1 MKPLVIYS
9 LLVMNRTYLPSITK
23 KQDLTGFNLSREVS
37 CAFIST
43 IQNKSK
49 LLFGTS
55 EPFHVLSSSDYQQ
68 TEIEKTKRDRRMIKN
83 QTTITLLESYTK
95 E

>member
-23 KQDLTGFNLSREVS
+23 KQDLIGFNLSREVS
-37 CAFIST
+37 CPFIST

-68 TEIEKTKRDRRMIKN
+68 TEIEKTKRDRRMIN
-83 QTTITLLESYTK
+83 FYLIVLLLTNK
-95 E
+95 

>member
-23 KQDLTGFNLSREVS
+23 KQDLNGFNLSREVS

-68 TEIEKTKRDRRMIKN
+68 TEIEKTKRDRRMIN
-83 QTTITLLESYTK
+83 FYLIVLLLTNK
-95 E
+95 